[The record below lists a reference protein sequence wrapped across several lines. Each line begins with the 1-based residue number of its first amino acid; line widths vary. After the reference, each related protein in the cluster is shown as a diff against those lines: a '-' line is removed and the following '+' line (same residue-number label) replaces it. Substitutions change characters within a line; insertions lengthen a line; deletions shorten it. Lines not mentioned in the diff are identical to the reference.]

1 MDKSKN
7 RRQSSVLQR
16 AFSLEKSLK
25 IPKSQQDDGN
35 ISTASPVSNEEIPEK
50 KSGFR
55 SLRDK
60 LGKNLEIQSP
70 INDEDIQEKKSGFR
84 SLRDVV
90 VKKLEM
96 QSPNDEDIQEKR
108 FSFKSLRD
116 VVEKKLE
123 RQRGAESLTEDSEE
137 ELSIHS
143 FDNDEV

>member
-1 MDKSKN
+1 MK
-7 RRQSSVLQR
+7 
-16 AFSLEKSLK
+16 
-25 IPKSQQDDGN
+25 
-35 ISTASPVSNEEIPEK
+35 
-50 KSGFR
+50 
-55 SLRDK
+55 
-60 LGKNLEIQSP
+60 
-70 INDEDIQEKKSGFR
+70 KKSGFR